1 MAYRLTSFALPT
13 RNGQGAAPFD
23 RLPTRLVAEAR
34 CRMLRSRF
42 PTLIWDN
49 VPEQMTPAARVWL
62 RNCLVPLA
70 QRVFDRTSQRFWLEW
85 LSDTSLNKLKR
96 FVLVFDNAGQPIGW
110 AAAGA
115 FEVGGRRCFYG
126 SSAGV
131 DPVWQGAGITS
142 AAARHLFLPALG
154 AAAPRPLYAVVRTG
168 NPLVYSAWQAG
179 HVGRQPLYPNPDG
192 RRIPQPIVD
201 IATEAANR
209 YAQGARLDP
218 ATLIMRDCYSREA
231 AGLWSKRPA
240 CDNDAVGRWFN
251 DNLNARDAVMLVA
264 PFDPAATFARE
275 SMRAVQKRLGLTT
288 GRSSRRVRAA

>member
-1 MAYRLTSFALPT
+1 
-13 RNGQGAAPFD
+13 
-23 RLPTRLVAEAR
+23 
-34 CRMLRSRF
+34 MLRSRF

-131 DPVWQGAGITS
+131 DPVCCFSVADLQS
-142 AAARHLFLPALG
+142 AILAH
-154 AAAPRPLYAVVRTG
+154 
-168 NPLVYSAWQAG
+168 
-179 HVGRQPLYPNPDG
+179 
-192 RRIPQPIVD
+192 
-201 IATEAANR
+201 
-209 YAQGARLDP
+209 
-218 ATLIMRDCYSREA
+218 
-231 AGLWSKRPA
+231 
-240 CDNDAVGRWFN
+240 
-251 DNLNARDAVMLVA
+251 NARCH
-264 PFDPAATFARE
+264 
-275 SMRAVQKRLGLTT
+275 GLTT
-288 GRSSRRVRAA
+288 AILTMLKDRGASCYAAQTGSFCSAPAK